1 MYRRRLWMF
10 LLGFGAVA
18 GITSGVLSLRHGY
31 GCGCGGGWNRRAAF
45 ENRVADV
52 CVQAAERVHAGKGAP
67 SVAPIQ

>member
-1 MYRRRLWMF
+1 MF

-31 GCGCGGGWNRRAAF
+31 GHGCGCGGGWNRRAAF

-52 CVQAAERVHAGKGAP
+52 CVQAAERIHAGKGDK
-67 SVAPIQ
+67 STAPIQ